1 MSIPSIS
8 YISGPIGSVHGLI
21 HVSGIGFVNVGMGFV
36 NVGIGFV
43 YVGMGFVN
51 VGIGFVYVGIGFVI
65 VGIDVG
71 AGVCIVVNV
80 GIGVV
85 FTGICVTI
93 DISGSLIPLKF
104 LLFSKVSAFAVMLS
118 IGTANIAV
126 AAMAVKVF
134 LKLAFIMIL
143 LYK

>member
-1 MSIPSIS
+1 M
-8 YISGPIGSVHGLI
+8 I

-51 VGIGFVYVGIGFVI
+51 VGIGFVYVGIGFVY
-65 VGIDVG
+65 VGIGFVY
-71 AGVCIVVNV
+71 V